1 MRWSELNYNCAS
13 LGMAFAKEREK
24 CKIATVWCYKS
35 LGNRFGKNLCI
46 QLLKKLTPNEKIE
59 NHKVFHFISSTK

>member
-1 MRWSELNYNCAS
+1 
-13 LGMAFAKEREK
+13 MAFGKEREK

-46 QLLKKLTPNEKIE
+46 QLLKKLTPNEQIE
-59 NHKVFHFISSTK
+59 SHKVFLFISSTK